1 MKLFQ
6 AEILEHM
13 ERLEVDNASKFD
25 KVYSALDIL
34 IEQTPTKQNHG
45 VGLNNR
51 TSFKV
56 QKVKLE
62 FPRFDGTNV
71 HEWIFKAEHF
81 FEYYDTPDLDRL
93 TISSVHL
100 DKDVVPWYQ
109 MMQQSRPFTS
119 WVEFTRALELDIGP
133 SIYECPRAT
142 LLKLT
147 QTGTVAEY
155 YLQFTSLANRVY
167 GLSNDALI
175 DCFIS
180 GLNAEIR
187 RDVIVHTPI
196 SIVKAVSLAKT
207 QSVETTT
214 NSLITN
220 QPEHHLSLNAMKG
233 TSNMGVLRFAG
244 SIEHIAVQVL
254 IDGSSSDN
262 FLQPRI
268 AKFFKLP
275 IEPGPQFKVLVGNG
289 EIMTAG
295 RIGGGDKIH
304 VMSDPWLRGN
314 GERWIP
320 LPQPEGVYNLF
331 VRDLMIDNYKAWN
344 VAKILHKMRSND
356 DHDVPLVSTN
366 RWEKPRIRWLKC
378 NVDAIFFVDAGRT
391 AMGACFRNNS
401 GDFTAGLMWWQQLTL
416 STEEGET
423 WTLLQAMNESKGR
436 GFERIRFE
444 SDSQVLVDA
453 ICTKR

>member
-56 QKVKLE
+56 RKVKLE

-93 TISSVHL
+93 TIASVHL

-109 MMQQSRPFTS
+109 MMQRSRPFTS
-119 WVEFTRALELDIGP
+119 WIEFTRALELDIGP

-142 LLKLT
+142 LFKLT

-187 RDVIVHTPI
+187 
-196 SIVKAVSLAKT
+196 
-207 QSVETTT
+207 
-214 NSLITN
+214 
-220 QPEHHLSLNAMKG
+220 
-233 TSNMGVLRFAG
+233 

-268 AKFFKLP
+268 AKFLKLL
-275 IEPGPQFKVLVGNG
+275 IEPGPQFNVLVGNG
-289 EIMTAG
+289 EIMTA
-295 RIGGGDKIH
+295 
-304 VMSDPWLRGN
+304 
-314 GERWIP
+314 
-320 LPQPEGVYNLF
+320 EGV
-331 VRDLMIDNYKAWN
+331 I
-344 VAKILHKMRSND
+344 
-356 DHDVPLVSTN
+356 
-366 RWEKPRIRWLKC
+366 
-378 NVDAIFFVDAGRT
+378 
-391 AMGACFRNNS
+391 
-401 GDFTAGLMWWQQLTL
+401 QQLPLEIQGHKLEVPVFLLPVAGADVILGASWLATLGPHVADYASLTLKFFLKNKLVTL
-416 STEEGET
+416 SGEAVPRPNPAQFHHFKRLAST
-423 WTLLQAMNESKGR
+423 
-436 GFERIRFE
+436 
-444 SDSQVLVDA
+444 DSIAECFTIQCL
-453 ICTKR
+453 KP